1 MYRSYFAAAYGTGNY
16 GNGSYSCTTAQQQA
30 GTCATLQT
38 TTGLSN
44 TGIAVAA
51 IVTLACLI
59 IFIALVVR
67 IWRRKP
73 TVVAQEID
81 DEDEARISRGS
92 SDEQ

>member
-1 MYRSYFAAAYGTGNY
+1 MYISYFAEAYGTGNY
-16 GNGSYSCTTAQQQA
+16 GSGSYSCTTAQQQA
-30 GTCATLQT
+30 GTCATT

-59 IFIALVVR
+59 IFIGLVVR

-73 TVVAQEID
+73 AVVAQEID
-81 DEDEARISRGS
+81 DEDVARISRGS
-92 SDEQ
+92 SNE